1 MLNHLLRDFSPMNRM
16 TRWGLLLALAP
27 LAACASNPPPATPA
41 APPAPPPLSSADANF
56 VQVAAQ
62 GGMAE
67 VQLGQLAD
75 QTSKNSKIKMFAE
88 QMVKDHTA
96 ANDQLKQ
103 LATAKGATVP
113 TSLSDEQNKSLT
125 MLGSEKGHK
134 FDRDYAANQV
144 QDHTDM
150 LGTFQTEA
158 ASGTDPDLKS
168 FAAQTVPTIQQH
180 LTEAKKLS
188 MSPMHHKMMKHH
200 HQTSA
205 S

>member
-1 MLNHLLRDFSPMNRM
+1 MNRL

-27 LAACASNPPPATPA
+27 LAACASNPPPAPPA
-41 APPAPPPLSSADANF
+41 APPGPPPLASNDASF

-67 VQLGQLAD
+67 VQMGQLAD
-75 QTSKNSKIKMFAE
+75 QTSKSRKVKMFAE
-88 QMVKDHTA
+88 QMIKDHTP
-96 ANDQLKQ
+96 ANEQLKQ
-103 LATAKGATVP
+103 LAVAKGASLP
-113 TSLSDEQNKSLT
+113 TGLSDEQNKTLT
-125 MLGSEKGHK
+125 MLQGEKGRK
-134 FDRDYAANQV
+134 FDHDYAAAQV
-144 QDHTDM
+144 QGHSDM
-150 LGTFQTEA
+150 LSAFQTEA

-180 LTEAKKLS
+180 LAEAHKLQGA
-188 MSPMHHKMMKHH
+188 PMHHRMMKHH